1 MYLLSTGL
9 HSLFSVLPK
18 AMGIWT
24 AFFLF
29 GLLLGTGNPS
39 CPWSALGGK
48 FYKFFNTKVGWADAE
63 VHCLKNGGNLASVH
77 NKEEN
82 FFIQNLIK
90 QATGSNTRT
99 WIGGYDAV
107 KEGTWLWSDG
117 LEMNFKNWG
126 YSQPSNY
133 LGKEHC
139 IEAHLNGTMTTAAQR
154 SRSFVLEEARSSSRD
169 FLT

>member
-1 MYLLSTGL
+1 
-9 HSLFSVLPK
+9 
-18 AMGIWT
+18 MGIWT

-29 GLLLGTGNPS
+29 GLLLGTGNTS

-48 FYKFFNTKVGWADAE
+48 FYKFFHTKVGWADAE

-117 LEMNFKNWG
+117 LKMNFKNWG
-126 YSQPSNY
+126 YTQPSNY

-139 IEAHLNGTMTTAAQR
+139 IEVNYASSPQWNDDNC
-154 SRSFVLEEARSSSRD
+154 SSEKPFVCVRRG
-169 FLT
+169 